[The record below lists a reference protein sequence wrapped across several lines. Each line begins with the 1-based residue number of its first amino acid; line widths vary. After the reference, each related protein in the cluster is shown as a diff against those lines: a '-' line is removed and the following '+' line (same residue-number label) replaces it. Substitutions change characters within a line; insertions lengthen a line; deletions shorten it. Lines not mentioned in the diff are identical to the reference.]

1 MFLAT
6 LQEFFGCFVGAN
18 SYLTPPDSQG
28 FAPHYDDIEAFI
40 LQIEGKKRW
49 RLYKPTTDREYLPR
63 YSSKNFDPSE
73 IGEPILDTVIN
84 AGDLLYF
91 PRGTIHQGETID
103 GTHSLHVT
111 LSVYQK
117 NSWCDFLEKLIPEAL
132 KTAVDSDS
140 SFREGLPIGYLR
152 DVGLVHSGKENEA
165 RTSFVEKTKD
175 LLHRLIDHIDVDK
188 VADLMAK
195 DNIHDFL
202 PPVFAPEELN
212 CCALKDGEKMMAD
225 GVVANRIEIEP
236 DTRIRLLRSH
246 CVR

>member
-1 MFLAT
+1 M

-40 LQIEGKKRW
+40 IQIEGKKRW
-49 RLYKPTTDREYLPR
+49 RLYKPITGGEYLPR

-73 IGEPILDTVIN
+73 IGEPILDTVVN

-103 GTHSLHVT
+103 GTHSLHIT

-117 NSWCDFLEKLIPEAL
+117 NSWCDYLEKLIPEAL
-132 KTAVDSDS
+132 KAAIATDSR
-140 SFREGLPIGYLR
+140 FREGLPIDYLKH
-152 DVGLVHSGKENEA
+152 VGFVHSSEETPVRKH
-165 RTSFVEKTKD
+165 FIDKTKD
-175 LLHRLIDHIDVDK
+175 LLHRLIDNMDVDK
-188 VADLMAK
+188 VADQMAK
-195 DNIHDFL
+195 GNIHDFL
-202 PPVFAPEELN
+202 PPVLSAQEQE
-212 CCALKDGEKMMAD
+212 CSVVEDGERLTA
-225 GVVANRIEIEP
+225 GGLVETRVEIEP